1 MTFSAEALKSQI
13 HRVELADG
21 FSALVRPIRA
31 DDGPRLS
38 EGLRQLSPESRRRR
52 FLGSR
57 GGFTP
62 TELNYFTHCD
72 GVNHLALVVVAIDPQ
87 GEEHEFIAVARCM
100 RDGKDES
107 HAEVA
112 ITVAD
117 NWQHRGVGE
126 MLIIELARNAWE
138 AGIRRWTA
146 VLFVDNGPMRKLLQV
161 VGQREAERIEVPG
174 VARLVYRLSPATFS
188 GGNAVV

>member
-1 MTFSAEALKSQI
+1 M
-13 HRVELADG
+13 
-21 FSALVRPIRA
+21 
-31 DDGPRLS
+31 
-38 EGLRQLSPESRRRR
+38 
-52 FLGSR
+52 GSR
-57 GGFTP
+57 LWFVR

-138 AGIRRWTA
+138 AGI
-146 VLFVDNGPMRKLLQV
+146 LFVDNGPMRKLLQV